1 MKKTPILFGI
11 AALGLLAGCT
21 QNNTGNSEPAQNS
34 SSSTAVASS
43 SETTSSQATDS
54 SSSSAAIANG
64 GLPTVTVE
72 EAIQIFQDKY
82 PDAAI
87 TSIDLDTS
95 FGNYFYQVEGVDD
108 TNEFELKIDAE
119 TKETSEE
126 RTEKLDADEQNGV
139 KKDADQLDLTNLLS
153 LEEISDI
160 AVKEAGG
167 GQATDW
173 SLDKEM
179 NVTYWE
185 VKVEDGNKQ
194 TDVKINAQTGEV
206 LETELDD

>member
-1 MKKTPILFGI
+1 MKKTMILLGV

-34 SSSTAVASS
+34 SSSSAVASS
-43 SETTSSQATDS
+43 SEPTSSQAVDT

-64 GLPTVTVE
+64 GLPAVKVE

-95 FGNYFYQVEGVDD
+95 FGKYFYQVEGVDD
-108 TNEFELKIDAE
+108 TNEYEMKIDAE
-119 TKETSEE
+119 TKATSEE

-139 KKDADQLDLTNLLS
+139 KKQEDQLDLTNLRS
-153 LEEISDI
+153 LEEISNL

-173 SLDKEM
+173 DLDKEM
-179 NVTYWE
+179 NITYWE
-185 VKVEDGNKQ
+185 VKVENGSKK

-206 LETELDD
+206 LETEQDD

>member
-1 MKKTPILFGI
+1 MKHEKTPILFGI

-43 SETTSSQATDS
+43 SETTSSQATGS

-139 KKDADQLDLTNLLS
+139 KRCRSIGPNQLAFIGRNF
-153 LEEISDI
+153 
-160 AVKEAGG
+160 
-167 GQATDW
+167 
-173 SLDKEM
+173 
-179 NVTYWE
+179 
-185 VKVEDGNKQ
+185 
-194 TDVKINAQTGEV
+194 
-206 LETELDD
+206 

>member
-1 MKKTPILFGI
+1 M
-11 AALGLLAGCT
+11 
-21 QNNTGNSEPAQNS
+21 
-34 SSSTAVASS
+34 
-43 SETTSSQATDS
+43 
-54 SSSSAAIANG
+54 
-64 GLPTVTVE
+64 TVE

>member
-1 MKKTPILFGI
+1 MKKTTILFGI

-95 FGNYFYQVEGVDD
+95 FGNYFYQVDGVDD

-119 TKETSEE
+119 TKE
-126 RTEKLDADEQNGV
+126 LDADEQNGV